1 MPESLLKVRRPLRRR
16 RSAAA
21 IALVLA
27 GTAVVLSPGVEAR
40 LITSTDTAHLSLI
53 RASGAML
60 YESGHVSGTIPGSM
74 RANLEIGASFSGSF
88 TIYTSTG
95 EIVGRGRAIPHGSGR
110 YESFTGTMTIT
121 GGSGRYA
128 HVRGT
133 SDLYGTFDRRTYAF
147 VIQTAGKLDY

>member
-1 MPESLLKVRRPLRRR
+1 MPESFLKVRRRARGRRF
-16 RSAAA
+16 AAT
-21 IALVLA
+21 IAVVLA
-27 GTAVVLSPGVEAR
+27 GAAVVVSPDVEAR
-40 LITSTDTAHLSLI
+40 IIASTDTAHLSLI
-53 RASGAML
+53 HASGAML
-60 YESGHVSGTIPGSM
+60 YERGHVAGTIPGSM

-88 TIYTSTG
+88 TIYTSSG

-133 SDLYGTFDRRTYAF
+133 ARLYGTFDRRTYAF